1 MNTQTRLQTEI
12 QSALGIDRGI
22 NDADCV
28 NAEIARRI
36 GFIKGVLLESGAKAL
51 VLGISGGVDSSTT
64 GRLCQ
69 LAVNELKAA
78 GHAVKFVAVRLPYKT
93 QADEHDAQAAL
104 GFIQPDLIT
113 SVNIAGAVDSVMGE
127 ISIEGL
133 NPSPELTDFAKG
145 NVKARTR
152 MLAQY
157 AIANFVGGLVVGTD
171 HAAEAVMGFFT
182 KFGDGACDLAPLS
195 GLTKGQ
201 VRLLA
206 GARGAPAHL
215 VSKAPTA
222 DLEDLAP
229 GKLDEVAYGCT
240 YDDTDNYLLGKDV
253 SASAAAIIEAAY
265 RKTAHKRELPI
276 SPV

>member
-22 NDADCV
+22 NDADSV

-133 NPSPELTDFAKG
+133 EPSPELTDFAKG

-157 AIANFVGGLVVGTD
+157 A
-171 HAAEAVMGFFT
+171 
-182 KFGDGACDLAPLS
+182 
-195 GLTKGQ
+195 
-201 VRLLA
+201 
-206 GARGAPAHL
+206 
-215 VSKAPTA
+215 
-222 DLEDLAP
+222 
-229 GKLDEVAYGCT
+229 
-240 YDDTDNYLLGKDV
+240 
-253 SASAAAIIEAAY
+253 
-265 RKTAHKRELPI
+265 
-276 SPV
+276 

>member
-1 MNTQTRLQTEI
+1 L
-12 QSALGIDRGI
+12 D
-22 NDADCV
+22 
-28 NAEIARRI
+28 
-36 GFIKGVLLESGAKAL
+36 
-51 VLGISGGVDSSTT
+51 
-64 GRLCQ
+64 
-69 LAVNELKAA
+69 
-78 GHAVKFVAVRLPYKT
+78 
-93 QADEHDAQAAL
+93 
-104 GFIQPDLIT
+104 
-113 SVNIAGAVDSVMGE
+113 
-127 ISIEGL
+127 
-133 NPSPELTDFAKG
+133 PSPWLTDFAKG
-145 NVKARTR
+145 RVKGPARL
-152 MLAQY
+152 LAQY

-201 VRLLA
+201 VRLIA
-206 GARGAPAHL
+206 GALGAPAHL

-240 YDDTDNYLLGKDV
+240 YDDIDNYLLGKDV